1 MATVSQAPTLS
12 PTHMPRA
19 HRAAAR
25 AAAFLACFATA
36 SAGAQRASTSAT
48 FNHGIVVGGEWL
60 QANALP
66 LNRSAPASMSF
77 DAAFR
82 RSRWSVDAGYLRIA
96 RDLSTVQGGF
106 ASIGFP
112 LAWGR
117 LLAVPSIGAFG
128 GQAQRSVDS
137 TGFDWIGAN
146 NVAGHTPRYSYSS
159 SGSAGGGV
167 GLTLEV
173 PVYRVI
179 GLRASA
185 SEWYF
190 SGATLEGDRARSLIG
205 VGLSIHLPQ
214 IGGIR

>member
-1 MATVSQAPTLS
+1 
-12 PTHMPRA
+12 MPRA
-19 HRAAAR
+19 LRDAAR
-25 AAAFLACFATA
+25 AAALLGCFATA
-36 SAGAQRASTSAT
+36 SAGAQGASTSAT
-48 FNHGIVVGGEWL
+48 FNRGIVVGGEWL

-66 LNRSAPASMSF
+66 LNRNALASVSF

-106 ASIGFP
+106 ASVGIP

-117 LLAVPSIGAFG
+117 VLAVPSIGAFG

-146 NVAGHTPRYSYSS
+146 NVAGHTPRYGFSS

-167 GLTLEV
+167 GLMLEV
-173 PVYRVI
+173 PVFSVI
-179 GLRASA
+179 ALRASA

-205 VGLSIHLPQ
+205 VGLSIRLRQ

>member
-1 MATVSQAPTLS
+1 
-12 PTHMPRA
+12 MPRA
-19 HRAAAR
+19 LRAAAR
-25 AAAFLACFATA
+25 AAAFLGCFATA

-66 LNRSAPASMSF
+66 LDRNALASVSF

-106 ASIGFP
+106 ASVGIP

-117 LLAVPSIGAFG
+117 VLAVPSIGAFG

-146 NVAGHTPRYSYSS
+146 NVAGHTPRYSFSS

-167 GLTLEV
+167 GLTLEA
-173 PVYRVI
+173 PVYGVI
-179 GLRASA
+179 ALRASA

-205 VGLSIHLPQ
+205 VGLSIRLPR
-214 IGGIR
+214 IGGTR